1 MPSLTS
7 RLFNHNQTNKQQQEA
22 SCCSCGC
29 HHHHHSSNN
38 ISEETSTIILSPT
51 RWFPR
56 IRRRSSST
64 SSCTSFF
71 DENSTSSANSSRR
84 ASAEYIH
91 EIEDKQIDEFEDL
104 YRLAV
109 DEMAY
114 AIESQGSIYYSGDL
128 LTTTEA
134 VNDCLNRFQQ
144 LMQTLHSDRSHKFQQ
159 EWTDILFE
167 LRSRLDSLP
176 FVDHSD

>member
-1 MPSLTS
+1 MVVLVGEREINALGGGQGEKKNHINICHIYVQNLLFLSPLNFTCKYKILKLKMPSLTS
-7 RLFNHNQTNKQQQEA
+7 RLFNHNQSNKQQQEA

-29 HHHHHSSNN
+29 HHHQHSNNN

-109 DEMAY
+109 DEVCC
-114 AIESQGSIYYSGDL
+114 AIRMQ
-128 LTTTEA
+128 LT
-134 VNDCLNRFQQ
+134 
-144 LMQTLHSDRSHKFQQ
+144 
-159 EWTDILFE
+159 
-167 LRSRLDSLP
+167 
-176 FVDHSD
+176 